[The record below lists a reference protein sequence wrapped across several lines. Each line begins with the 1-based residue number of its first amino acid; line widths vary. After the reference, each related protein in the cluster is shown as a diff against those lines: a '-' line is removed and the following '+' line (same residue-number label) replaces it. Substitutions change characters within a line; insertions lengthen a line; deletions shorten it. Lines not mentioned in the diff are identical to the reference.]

1 MEDIRTTEE
10 ILKAH
15 PRWSYDRTDRNGT
28 RYFVDWT
35 CDRCG
40 GRGGWEG
47 WPGFTCYDCGGS
59 GRDDKGHIVKIYTP
73 EHAAKLAK
81 QREARA
87 KKAEAER
94 VANAIANRGENLR
107 NAGFGQEEIDGV
119 VTWVIYRV
127 VGNTFE
133 IKDALKA
140 LGCKFKP
147 QVGWYAP
154 AALEGYECQRL
165 TEKEVLTEN
174 IFIEWK
180 NKDEITPLWTENI
193 RRIEESTSDWVGEV
207 GERIDIHVTIDRAF
221 ESEFQRNSG
230 WYGTTTS
237 YMYLMHD
244 EAGNVYKWSTSCY
257 YKEKDECHFKATV
270 KDHAE
275 YKGIKQTVLTR
286 CTLVKE

>member
-59 GRDDKGHIVKIYTP
+59 GRDDKGHIIKIYTP

-107 NAGFGQEEIDGV
+107 NAGFGQEETDGV

-133 IKDALKA
+133 IKDELKA

-154 AALEGYECQRL
+154 AALEAHECQRL
-165 TEKEVLTEN
+165 TEKEVLTDS

-180 NKDEITPLWTENI
+180 NKDEIEPLWIENI
-193 RRIEESTSDWVGEV
+193 RRVEESPSEWVGEV
-207 GERIDIHVTIDRAF
+207 GGRLDLQLHIDRSF
-221 ESEFQRNSG
+221 EGSYQRNAG
-230 WYGTTTS
+230 WYGTTTT

-257 YKEKDECHFKATV
+257 YNEGDDVHFRATV

-286 CTLVKE
+286 CTQVKE